1 LRVESAKVV
10 ELRRQ
15 RKTLRQGVARPDLLT
30 HTLEVEISGKKIG
43 DLTGA
48 EVANGSR
55 FKLVK
60 ARGVGAAAGSKPK
73 A

>member
-1 LRVESAKVV
+1 MPSCLASGAEIASESAKVV

-48 EVANGSR
+48 EVADGSR
-55 FKLVK
+55 FKLVN
-60 ARGVGAAAGSKPK
+60 
-73 A
+73 